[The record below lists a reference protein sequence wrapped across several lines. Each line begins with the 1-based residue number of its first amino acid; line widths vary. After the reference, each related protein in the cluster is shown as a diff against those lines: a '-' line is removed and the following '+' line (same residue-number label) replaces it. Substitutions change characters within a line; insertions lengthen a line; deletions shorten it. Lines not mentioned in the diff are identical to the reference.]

1 MKRIISTVLCI
12 VTLLSLLSLSVY
24 SADTKKGITI
34 ERMKANDVEHP
45 VGYYNTEKRYETL
58 PITWEAWVYIPK
70 KIYSQRFGPILG
82 NYQGFSKDEYVNF
95 EIHKNGIPRLVF
107 GVSDGTMY
115 DFMFDQAA
123 VPADKWT
130 HVAIV
135 YGTGSQNQQIFC
147 YINGELKQKTSVSKW
162 FEAPATTID
171 NMVCLGGDYRA
182 LNEVAFRGELG
193 DVWVYS
199 DVRDARNILSDY
211 QNGPDLSDPDLM
223 LYYELF
229 GAESAADVP
238 DKSGG
243 GYDMGYYRHWL
254 TEDEMNE
261 IRAEDEYEY
270 EYVIA
275 FLPDMQYM
283 TQNHPGALQTMITWL
298 VENGKSKNI
307 QYIIGLGDITNSN
320 AQREWSTVIRQTN
333 KLNGYIPYSLVPGNH
348 DVLLNSRLELFN
360 QTYANKTG
368 YYYQHVDTTGGFFNP
383 DSVRNTYLTFSVGE
397 IDYIIINLDFGATDD
412 ILAWAGEVLDA
423 HPDHRAIL
431 ATHGY
436 LNADGTTL
444 DSNDYASPD
453 EYDSKLNSGEA
464 TWQKLVSKHENIDMI
479 VSGHMSHDT
488 IVVTP
493 REGDA
498 GNTVY
503 QILMDPQST
512 CKKLS
517 GLGAVG
523 LMYFTANGN
532 HAKVEYYSTTF
543 GKYFAESNKNILLTF
558 GVDEIPE
565 TTVEETTAAP
575 ATNAPVEST
584 DTEEVA
590 KSGCG
595 ATLTA
600 SSTIIAFILLPAII
614 KKKRFE
620 IN

>member
-1 MKRIISTVLCI
+1 MKKIVSIIITISL
-12 VTLLSLLSLSVY
+12 LLSSLALLVCGAEERS
-24 SADTKKGITI
+24 GITL
-34 ERMKANDVEHP
+34 EQTKTNGVSHP

-58 PITWEAWVYIPK
+58 PLTWEAWVYIPQSIHSK
-70 KIYSQRFGPILG
+70 RCGPILG

-95 EIHKNGIPRLVF
+95 EIHQNGVPRLAF
-107 GVSDGTMY
+107 GSPDGTIY
-115 DFMFDQAA
+115 DFKFDKAA

-135 YGTGSQNQQIFC
+135 YGTGSNGKQIYC
-147 YINGELKQKTSVSKW
+147 YINGEIKQKSAVANW
-162 FEAPATTID
+162 YEAPATTID
-171 NMVCLGGDYRA
+171 NMVCLGGDYRP
-182 LNEVAFRGELG
+182 LNEVSFRGELG

-199 DVRDARNILSDY
+199 DVRDDREILADYRNGPNLSDS
-211 QNGPDLSDPDLM
+211 NLM

-238 DKSGG
+238 DKSGN
-243 GYDMGYYRHWL
+243 GYDMSYYRFWL
-254 TEDEMNE
+254 TEEEMNE

-275 FLPDMQYM
+275 FLPDTQYM
-283 TQNHPGALQTMITWL
+283 TQNHPGALQTMVTWL

-320 AQREWSTVIRQTN
+320 SQREWSTVIRQTN

-360 QTYANKTG
+360 QTYAKKTG

-383 DSVRNTYLTFSVGE
+383 ESVRNTYLTFSVGDV
-397 IDYIIINLDFGATDD
+397 DYIIINLDFGATDD

-479 VSGHMSHDT
+479 VSGHMAHDT

-543 GKYFAESNKNILLTF
+543 GKYFAESNKNINLTF
-558 GVDEIPE
+558 GIDEIPE
-565 TTVEETTAAP
+565 TTVEATTAAP
-575 ATNAPVEST
+575 ATDAPATST
-584 DTEEVA
+584 DTDTA
-590 KSGCG
+590 SGSSGCASVTLAPAVIILFSLG
-595 ATLTA
+595 ALTVSA
-600 SSTIIAFILLPAII
+600 
-614 KKKRFE
+614 KKRK
-620 IN
+620 